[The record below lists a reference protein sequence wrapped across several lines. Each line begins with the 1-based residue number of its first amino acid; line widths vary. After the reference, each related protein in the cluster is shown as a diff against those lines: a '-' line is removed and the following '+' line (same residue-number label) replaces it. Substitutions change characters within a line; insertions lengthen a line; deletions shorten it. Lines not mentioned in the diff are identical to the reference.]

1 MSSNFLEGSKMQIFK
16 TKTEYKLSRYAG
28 QHDGKNV
35 EKRIGS
41 VPLKTSGSAIPEDLK
56 EDLTPRELRQL
67 ITFLDAETA
76 QRIREDCEDLARKVD
91 EITTAVDAGI
101 VAAESLDRIKM
112 AAKSFLEVVEPGLLT
127 SAKSTRRAKPK
138 PVPAA
143 AVKAADT
150 GA

>member
-1 MSSNFLEGSKMQIFK
+1 MNIVK

-35 EKRIGS
+35 EKKIGS
-41 VPLKTSGSAIPEDLK
+41 VPLKTSGSAIPEELK

-67 ITFLDAETA
+67 IAYLDTETA
-76 QRIREDCEDLARKVD
+76 QRLRDDCESLAQKVD
-91 EITTAVDAGI
+91 EVTTAVGAGI
-101 VAAESLDRIKM
+101 VEVESLDRIKM
-112 AAKSFLEVVEPGLLT
+112 AAKAFLEVVEPGLFAP
-127 SAKSTRRAKPK
+127 AKSTRRARPK

-143 AVKAADT
+143 AVKVADS